1 MKRDI
6 ETRTDE
12 QIPKFAEYTK
22 EMIEKL
28 MEDNLIEKQSAG
40 LLSKKNKQEEKIDE
54 KLIDLMIE

>member
-1 MKRDI
+1 
-6 ETRTDE
+6 
-12 QIPKFAEYTK
+12 
-22 EMIEKL
+22 